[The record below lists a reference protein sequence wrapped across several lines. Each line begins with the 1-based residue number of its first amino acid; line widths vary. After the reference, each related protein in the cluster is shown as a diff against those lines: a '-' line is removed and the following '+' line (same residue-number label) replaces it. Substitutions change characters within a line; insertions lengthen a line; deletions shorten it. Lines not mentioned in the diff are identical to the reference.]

1 MEIWNVSSPSEVK
14 DMEKEMIVLTNR
26 DFEDDKKLWRRLVH
40 KISFE
45 ERCRLLD
52 LGNYL
57 KYRKRLFK
65 LAKKYGIELAED

>member
-1 MEIWNVSSPSEVK
+1 MSVSSLFEVEE
-14 DMEKEMIVLTNR
+14 MEKEMIVLTNR
-26 DFEDDKKLWRRLVH
+26 DLENDKRLWRRLVR
-40 KISFE
+40 KITFG

-57 KYRKRLFK
+57 KYRKRLFR